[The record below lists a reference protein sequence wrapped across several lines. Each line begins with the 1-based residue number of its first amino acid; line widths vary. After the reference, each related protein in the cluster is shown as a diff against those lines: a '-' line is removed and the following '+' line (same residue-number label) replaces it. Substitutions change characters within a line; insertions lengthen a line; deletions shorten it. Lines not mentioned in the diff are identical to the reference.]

1 MKNKLNLLLKLDVK
15 EDQLPGDYLFF
26 IENVIINMFIINN
39 IKFSKWL

>member
-26 IENVIINMFIINN
+26 IENLALYVVPSNRMQ
-39 IKFSKWL
+39 KTG